1 MDMCGNRKEIAT
13 ISEERVL
20 YWRHQDIPIR
30 LKRLKMVYANLIFQ
44 K

>member
-1 MDMCGNRKEIAT
+1 MDMCENRKEIAI
-13 ISEERVL
+13 ISEKRVL
-20 YWRHQDIPIR
+20 YWRHQGISIR